1 MNKGLEN
8 HNWFSLSI
16 SEYIKECR
24 KGIDEFK
31 ETKGRVLQHSR
42 NIEKQVKNIENAIL
56 IRPIQFKNH
65 EIMDITQFS
74 EFFESHRQ
82 KVLARLVKDY
92 QNIGDIYLKSIEEST
107 FRTNTQNSEE
117 MRQYYYYWEKKIF
130 NAITRMVIRALA
142 TNKALLAKTG
152 KPMIKMTATYN
163 HPDMNYHPTVE
174 ELRTQ
179 LDKFNR
185 NILDSTKKFGRW
197 WDGFCKIFEEK
208 VDKDSTEPTI
218 PFTFFDDVNHN
229 PVVSALNLEI
239 MNQTQSIQQ
248 KFQLHSERFHDR
260 NIKILYDKN
269 ELTKKQK
276 EIEKKASV
284 TNIEKTIMA
293 TKNLQRANI
302 DSKSAMIQNFLVLV
316 DYQDVL
322 TNASDKV

>member
-1 MNKGLEN
+1 
-8 HNWFSLSI
+8 
-16 SEYIKECR
+16 
-24 KGIDEFK
+24 
-31 ETKGRVLQHSR
+31 
-42 NIEKQVKNIENAIL
+42 
-56 IRPIQFKNH
+56 
-65 EIMDITQFS
+65 
-74 EFFESHRQ
+74 
-82 KVLARLVKDY
+82 
-92 QNIGDIYLKSIEEST
+92 
-107 FRTNTQNSEE
+107 

-322 TNASDKV
+322 TNATEKVQEWLLCFGRVLTDIAKKELNRVKEITAGYEEKLKIEASNIEPIKELLNVITEIRNKSMDMELKISEVQE

>member
-1 MNKGLEN
+1 
-8 HNWFSLSI
+8 
-16 SEYIKECR
+16 
-24 KGIDEFK
+24 
-31 ETKGRVLQHSR
+31 
-42 NIEKQVKNIENAIL
+42 
-56 IRPIQFKNH
+56 
-65 EIMDITQFS
+65 
-74 EFFESHRQ
+74 
-82 KVLARLVKDY
+82 
-92 QNIGDIYLKSIEEST
+92 
-107 FRTNTQNSEE
+107 

-239 MNQTQSIQQ
+239 MNQTQSIQ
-248 KFQLHSERFHDR
+248 
-260 NIKILYDKN
+260 
-269 ELTKKQK
+269 
-276 EIEKKASV
+276 
-284 TNIEKTIMA
+284 
-293 TKNLQRANI
+293 
-302 DSKSAMIQNFLVLV
+302 
-316 DYQDVL
+316 
-322 TNASDKV
+322 